1 MDITVIASG
10 SSGNAYRI
18 SDGDTALLLDAG
30 IPLQRIKQALNFR
43 VRDLAGCLITHAH
56 GDHAKAAGDLAK
68 AGVDVYTSQG
78 TIDACRLTGHRMKP
92 VKALQEVMIG
102 TFAVLPFDVQ
112 HDAPEPLGFLLTSRR
127 TGEKLLYFTDTYYL
141 KYRFTGLTHIMGECN
156 YSMDIVEQSVRNG
169 YIPPELVPRLIKS
182 HMSLEH
188 FLDLLKAND
197 LHEVK
202 QIYLLHLS
210 NNNSDAERFRE
221 AVQKLTGT
229 EVYVC

>member
-1 MDITVIASG
+1 MNITVIASG

-18 SDGDTALLLDAG
+18 TDGDTALLLDAG

-92 VKALQEVMIG
+92 VKALKEVMIG

>member
-10 SSGNAYRI
+10 SGGNAYRI

>member
-1 MDITVIASG
+1 MNITVIASG

-18 SDGDTALLLDAG
+18 DDGETSLLLDAG
-30 IPLQRIKQALNFR
+30 IPLRLIKQALNFR
-43 VRDLAGCLITHAH
+43 VRDIAGCLITHAH

-68 AGVDVYTSQG
+68 AGVDIYTSKG
-78 TIDACRLTGHRMKP
+78 TLDACRLAGHRMKA
-92 VKALQEVMIG
+92 VEALKEINIG

-112 HDAPEPLGFLLTSRR
+112 HDAPDSLGFLLTSRA
-127 TGEKLLYFTDTYYL
+127 TGEKLLYFTDTYYI

-156 YSMDIVEQSVRNG
+156 YSMDIIEQSVRNG

-182 HMSLEH
+182 HMSLDH
-188 FLDLLKAND
+188 FLDLLRAND
-197 LHEVK
+197 LRQVK

-210 NNNSDAERFRE
+210 NNNSDAERFKE

>member
-43 VRDLAGCLITHAH
+43 VRDIAGCLITHAH

-78 TIDACRLTGHRMKP
+78 TIDACRLTGHRIKP

-221 AVQKLTGT
+221 AVRKLTGT

>member
-78 TIDACRLTGHRMKP
+78 TIDACRLTGHHMKSM
-92 VKALQEVMIG
+92 KALQEVMIG

-169 YIPPELVPRLIKS
+169 YIPPELVPRLVKS

>member
-156 YSMDIVEQSVRNG
+156 YSMDIVGQSVRNG

>member
-43 VRDLAGCLITHAH
+43 VRDIAGCLITHAH
-56 GDHAKAAGDLAK
+56 GDHAKAAGDLVK

-78 TIDACRLTGHRMKP
+78 TIDACRLTGHRIKP

>member
-43 VRDLAGCLITHAH
+43 VRDLTGCLVTHAH
-56 GDHAKAAGDLAK
+56 GDHAKAAGDLSK

-78 TIDACRLTGHRMKP
+78 TIDACRLAGHRIKP

-112 HDAPEPLGFLLTSRR
+112 HDAPDPLGFLLTSRR

>member
-78 TIDACRLTGHRMKP
+78 TIDACRLTGHRMKS

-156 YSMDIVEQSVRNG
+156 YSMDIVEHSVRNG
-169 YIPPELVPRLIKS
+169 YIPPELVPRLVKS

>member
-1 MDITVIASG
+1 MNITVIASG

-18 SDGDTALLLDAG
+18 DDGETSLLLDAG
-30 IPLQRIKQALNFR
+30 IPLRLIKQALNFR
-43 VRDLAGCLITHAH
+43 VRDIAGCLITHAH

-68 AGVDVYTSQG
+68 AGVDIYTSKG
-78 TIDACRLTGHRMKP
+78 TLDACRLAGHRMKT
-92 VKALQEVMIG
+92 VEALKEINIG

-112 HDAPEPLGFLLTSRR
+112 HDAPDPLGFLLTSRA
-127 TGEKLLYFTDTYYL
+127 TGEKLLYFTDTYYI

-156 YSMDIVEQSVRNG
+156 YSMDIIEQSVRNG

-182 HMSLEH
+182 HMSLDH
-188 FLDLLKAND
+188 FLDLLRAND
-197 LHEVK
+197 LRQVK

-210 NNNSDAERFRE
+210 NNNSDAERFKE

>member
-92 VKALQEVMIG
+92 VRALQEVMIG

>member
-1 MDITVIASG
+1 MNITVIASG

-18 SDGDTALLLDAG
+18 DDGETSILLDAG
-30 IPLQRIKQALNFR
+30 IPLKLIKQALNFR
-43 VRDLAGCLITHAH
+43 VRDLGGCLITHAH

-68 AGVDVYTSQG
+68 AGVDIYTSRG
-78 TIDACRLTGHRMKP
+78 TLDACRLTGHRMKA
-92 VKALQEVMIG
+92 VEALKEINIG

-112 HDAPEPLGFLLTSRR
+112 HDAPEPLGFLMTSRS

-156 YSMDIVEQSVRNG
+156 YSMDIIEQSVRNG

-182 HMSLEH
+182 HMSLDH

-197 LHEVK
+197 LRQVK

-210 NNNSDAERFRE
+210 NNNSDAGRFKE
-221 AVQKLTGT
+221 AVQRLTGT

>member
-43 VRDLAGCLITHAH
+43 VRDIAGCLITHAH
-56 GDHAKAAGDLAK
+56 GDHAKAAGDLTK

-78 TIDACRLTGHRMKP
+78 TIDACRLTGHRIKP

>member
-1 MDITVIASG
+1 MNITVIASG

-18 SDGDTALLLDAG
+18 DDGETSLLLDAG
-30 IPLQRIKQALNFR
+30 IPLKLIKQALNFR
-43 VRDLAGCLITHAH
+43 VRDLGGCLITHAH

-68 AGVDVYTSQG
+68 AGVDIYTSRG
-78 TIDACRLTGHRMKP
+78 TLDACRLTGHRI
-92 VKALQEVMIG
+92 KAVEALKEINIG

-112 HDAPEPLGFLLTSRR
+112 HDAPEPLGFLMTSRS

-156 YSMDIVEQSVRNG
+156 YSMDIIEQSVRNG

-182 HMSLEH
+182 HMSLDH
-188 FLDLLKAND
+188 FLDLLRAND
-197 LHEVK
+197 LRTVK

-210 NNNSDAERFRE
+210 NNNSDAGRFKE
-221 AVQKLTGT
+221 AVQRLTGT

>member
-92 VKALQEVMIG
+92 MKALQEVMIG

-169 YIPPELVPRLIKS
+169 YIPPELVPRLVKS

>member
-1 MDITVIASG
+1 MNITVIASG

-18 SDGDTALLLDAG
+18 DDGETSLLLDAG
-30 IPLQRIKQALNFR
+30 IPLRLIKQALNFR
-43 VRDLAGCLITHAH
+43 VRDIAGCLITHAH

-68 AGVDVYTSQG
+68 AGVDIYTSKG
-78 TIDACRLTGHRMKP
+78 TLDACRLTGHRMKA
-92 VKALQEVMIG
+92 VEALKEINIG

-112 HDAPEPLGFLLTSRR
+112 HDAPDPLGFLLTSRA
-127 TGEKLLYFTDTYYL
+127 TGEKLLYFTDTYYI

-156 YSMDIVEQSVRNG
+156 YSMDIIEQSVRNG

-182 HMSLEH
+182 HMSLDH

-197 LHEVK
+197 LRQVK

-210 NNNSDAERFRE
+210 NNNSDAERFKE

>member
-68 AGVDVYTSQG
+68 AGVDIYTSQG

-169 YIPPELVPRLIKS
+169 YIPPELVPRLVKS

>member
-78 TIDACRLTGHRMKP
+78 TIDTCRLTGHHMKP
-92 VKALQEVMIG
+92 MKALQEVMIG

-169 YIPPELVPRLIKS
+169 YIPPELVPRLVKS

>member
-18 SDGDTALLLDAG
+18 SDGDTVLLLDAG